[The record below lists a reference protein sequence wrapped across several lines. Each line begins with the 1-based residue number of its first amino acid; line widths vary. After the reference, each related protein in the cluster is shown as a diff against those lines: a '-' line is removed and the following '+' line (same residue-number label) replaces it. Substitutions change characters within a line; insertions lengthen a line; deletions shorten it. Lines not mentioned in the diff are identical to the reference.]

1 MEVRMG
7 TLGQLYTRLILD
19 TNRDDMAVGGELAQA
34 RIDAVADAVE
44 QHADEQFWF
53 NRSSATAT
61 TSAGDATLP
70 LPAGIRIAGL
80 IALAG
85 EPLAKV
91 PLERI
96 EHRTETG
103 RPARWAENEGT
114 IQLWPIPD
122 GAYAL
127 SIHGLAS
134 TAVPALESESNHW
147 TSEAGRLILATA
159 KKILY
164 RGSLRDPE
172 GYALARDEEEEA
184 LARLRRETRRRD
196 RAGLAGDLPL
206 RGGFDIVAG

>member
-1 MEVRMG
+1 MG
-7 TLGQLYTRLILD
+7 TLGQLYARLILD
-19 TNRDDMAVGGELAQA
+19 TDRDDMAAGGELAQA

-44 QHADEQFWF
+44 QHSDEQFWF
-53 NRSSATAT
+53 NRASAEAT
-61 TSAGDATLP
+61 TTGGGAALA

-80 IALAG
+80 VALGG

-91 PLERI
+91 ALERI

-103 RPARWAENEGT
+103 RPTCWAENEGA
-114 IQLWPIPD
+114 IQLWPVPD

-127 SIHGLAS
+127 SVHGLAS
-134 TAVPALESESNHW
+134 TAVPPDESESNHW
-147 TSEAGRLILATA
+147 TSEARRLILATA

-172 GYALARDEEEEA
+172 GYALARDEEGEA

-196 RAGLAGDLPL
+196 RAGLACDLPV
-206 RGGFDIVAG
+206 RTGFDILAG